1 MVHNGI
7 GNLTRG
13 GRKTSLSKSLKSGS
27 VAQFLNTMTLC
38 AIFFGMGLTKS
49 LINLQVELER
59 KAGPS
64 PKETANSVGY
74 VVGFVFGKTNKLY
87 LCRHNKMFIMSP
99 KHKSSSMF
107 LLIIPF

>member
-1 MVHNGI
+1 MMIVKKH
-7 GNLTRG
+7 
-13 GRKTSLSKSLKSGS
+13 SY
-27 VAQFLNTMTLC
+27 Q
-38 AIFFGMGLTKS
+38 GLTKS

-87 LCRHNKMFIMSP
+87 SCRHNKMKYVF
-99 KHKSSSMF
+99 
-107 LLIIPF
+107 